1 MIKRYL
7 NLNDAE
13 KSLVMDFINRKDD
26 NKKSL
31 DEIDSMFNNKMY
43 GYGIGSLFYFIDEQ
57 VVGKINI
64 VLEVVKEPG
73 TIFIHHLDVLEV
85 LDNQDVIIKELI
97 DNAITIAN
105 EYKPNEILLGERNKN
120 RLKVLEKFD
129 LYSEYKSLRM
139 YLEDTIKKENCL
151 DLNPLSIDNKLE
163 YLSIYNDSFSDMPHG
178 SYIYIDEVEE
188 YLIDSNEG
196 NYYFMV
202 SVNNINIG
210 FMNCIIKN
218 RQGLFDIG
226 LCKDYRGKGYGK
238 HLLETAIDFCNRK
251 NVLKINLI
259 VIEKN
264 AIAHKMYEKRGF
276 KEESIISYWIKI
288 IGNNK

>member
-1 MIKRYL
+1 
-7 NLNDAE
+7 
-13 KSLVMDFINRKDD
+13 
-26 NKKSL
+26 
-31 DEIDSMFNNKMY
+31 
-43 GYGIGSLFYFIDEQ
+43 
-57 VVGKINI
+57 
-64 VLEVVKEPG
+64 
-73 TIFIHHLDVLEV
+73 
-85 LDNQDVIIKELI
+85 
-97 DNAITIAN
+97 
-105 EYKPNEILLGERNKN
+105 
-120 RLKVLEKFD
+120 
-129 LYSEYKSLRM
+129 M
-139 YLEDTIKKENCL
+139 YLEDTSKKENCL

-188 YLIDSNEG
+188 YLIDSNKG

-226 LCKDYRGKGYGK
+226 LCKAYRGKGYGK
-238 HLLETAIDFCNRK
+238 NLLETAIDFCNRK

-264 AIAHKMYEKRGF
+264 AIAYKMYEKRGF
-276 KEESIISYWIKI
+276 KEESIISYWIKV